1 MLSLIKSDISYGRKK
16 VNGKIIRI
24 ISIKNL
30 EDNILNYSIWLKK
43 NNMEDRLDNYDEF
56 LQVK

>member
-1 MLSLIKSDISYGRKK
+1 MLSLIKNDISYGRKK
-16 VNGKIIRI
+16 VNGRIIRI

-43 NNMEDRLDNYDEF
+43 NNREDRLDNYDEF